1 MGSVQQRGSG
11 MTEAA
16 DVTHAGPVSA
26 IGDRAVVAAW
36 LRAEREKRG
45 WSRPEMAR
53 RLRYAAHA
61 NDDHSVPGLDSM
73 QHNIYR
79 WERGADG
86 ISERYRLLYKSVL
99 GIAPPTAESAGNHAA
114 SCSAITLTITIELPP
129 FAQAALSASSGQQPP
144 PGHIPAANIAAN
156 GHGPDPGKED

>member
-1 MGSVQQRGSG
+1 
-11 MTEAA
+11 
-16 DVTHAGPVSA
+16 
-26 IGDRAVVAAW
+26 
-36 LRAEREKRG
+36 
-45 WSRPEMAR
+45 MAR

-99 GIAPPTAESAGNHAA
+99 GIALPTAESARSHVAG
-114 SCSAITLTITIELPP
+114 CSAITLTITIELPP
-129 FAQAALSASSGQQPP
+129 FAQATLSS
-144 PGHIPAANIAAN
+144 
-156 GHGPDPGKED
+156 D

>member
-1 MGSVQQRGSG
+1 
-11 MTEAA
+11 
-16 DVTHAGPVSA
+16 
-26 IGDRAVVAAW
+26 
-36 LRAEREKRG
+36 
-45 WSRPEMAR
+45 MAR

-99 GIAPPTAESAGNHAA
+99 GIAPPTAESVGSRVAGG
-114 SCSAITLTITIELPP
+114 SAITLTITIELPP
-129 FAQAALSASSGQQPP
+129 FAQAALSASSGQPP
-144 PGHIPAANIAAN
+144 PGPIPAANIAAN
-156 GHGPDPGKED
+156 GHAPDPSKEDLSRPCGGSAAPGDWPGAV